1 MDFAA
6 NKTYTGSFDTYGG
19 IGKNNGSPGTSFFYH
34 TGLDMKQISITIVHL
49 RHLLHILILEIYCV
63 NGNPKISLHISP
75 QSVCETKFC
84 ATIDQS
90 LFYIDLTLHYIQNF
104 ENLTLTSL
112 N

>member
-49 RHLLHILILEIYCV
+49 RHLLHILILEIYCII
-63 NGNPKISLHISP
+63 GNPKINLHISHLIIIIKYLL
-75 QSVCETKFC
+75 V
-84 ATIDQS
+84 
-90 LFYIDLTLHYIQNF
+90 LVW
-104 ENLTLTSL
+104 
-112 N
+112 